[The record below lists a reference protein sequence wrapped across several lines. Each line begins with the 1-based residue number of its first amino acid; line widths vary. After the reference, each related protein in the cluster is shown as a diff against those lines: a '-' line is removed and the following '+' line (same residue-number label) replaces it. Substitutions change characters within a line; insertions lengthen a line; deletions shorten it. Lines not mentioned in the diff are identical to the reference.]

1 LRDRPPPRSGVSP
14 QARARLQVELGAS
27 LADTRTAWEAATLR
41 GDAALQAGDR
51 EAAVRALDEQRAL
64 LRDLHARVDSVVGRA
79 AVEREAES
87 IVAGVGARAERRPGG
102 ARQRRQAAVALA
114 GTIGVALVAL
124 LSVSPHGDPTVP
136 DVAPVAAGD
145 DDVTVSST
153 VDARPPVV
161 TFEPVTDVLLELSPA
176 VVHGGAAPGTDGQ
189 TRKEPGADAH
199 PAGPPA
205 GAGSSSRATG
215 DGGAGRTTPDGGEA
229 GPTGDPVDDRGQ
241 ARGTERDDHARPGS
255 APPDGP
261 DAGHMVPDHVEVEG
275 RPEPEGSPGAHDGRA
290 TPRLDAPLVETD
302 AEGVVARSLGG
313 R

>member
-14 QARARLQVELGAS
+14 QARARLQAELGAS
-27 LADTRTAWEAATLR
+27 LADTRAAWEAATLR

-87 IVAGVGARAERRPGG
+87 IVAGVGAPADRRPDGT
-102 ARQRRQAAVALA
+102 RQRRQAAVALA
-114 GTIGVALVAL
+114 GTIGVALIAL
-124 LSVSPHGDPTVP
+124 LSVSPHGDPAVP

-161 TFEPVTDVLLELSPA
+161 TFEPMTDVLLELGPA
-176 VVHGGAAPGTDGQ
+176 AVHGRAAPGTDGQ
-189 TRKEPGADAH
+189 TRTEPGAHAH
-199 PAGPPA
+199 PAA
-205 GAGSSSRATG
+205 AAERAGSSSRATG
-215 DGGAGRTTPDGGEA
+215 DGDAVRTTPDGGEA
-229 GPTGDPVDDRGQ
+229 GPTGDPVDDGQ
-241 ARGTERDDHARPGS
+241 ARGTEQGDHAQPGS
-255 APPDGP
+255 PAPDGP
-261 DAGHMVPDHVEVEG
+261 DAGHLVPDHVEVEG
-275 RPEPEGSPGAHDGRA
+275 PPEPEGSPGEDVGSS

-302 AEGVVARSLGG
+302 AGGVDARSLGG
-313 R
+313 L